1 MSHGSYINEGG
12 EMDYEIWLNGEYFP
26 RSEAKI
32 SMLDRGFRLGDV
44 VFDTSRTFDGKVFR
58 LRDHLDRL
66 YRSLQYV
73 RIDPGLTID
82 EMERATLQVVER
94 NESLRSASGDDYMI
108 TQIVTRGEGGSRGAS
123 VARANVSVWIDPIDF
138 ARYSPLYDTGAHAVI
153 TKTRSYSPEQ
163 VDPKVKHYSRLNF
176 VMADLEADDVDP
188 DSFPLLLD
196 VDGNVSESIGANFMI
211 VTDGVLKTASDRN
224 ILQGVSRMTLLELA
238 AQLDI
243 PIEET
248 DLQPYDVYTAD
259 EAFLCST
266 PYSLL
271 PVGRVDNRPVGSEV
285 PGPVTQQ
292 LLAAWSEKV
301 GMDLVDQM
309 STRARA

>member
-1 MSHGSYINEGG
+1 
-12 EMDYEIWLNGEYFP
+12 MDYQIWLNGEYFP

-66 YRSLQYV
+66 YRSLRYV

-82 EMERATLQVVER
+82 EMERTTLQVVER
-94 NESLRSASGDDYMI
+94 NEELRSASGDDYMI

-138 ARYSPLYDTGAHAVI
+138 ARYAPLYDTGAHAVI
-153 TKTRSYSPEQ
+153 AKTRSYSPEQ
-163 VDPKVKHYSRLNF
+163 IDPKVKHYSRLNF
-176 VMADLEADDVDP
+176 VMADLEAEDVDP

-196 VDGNVSESIGANFMI
+196 VDGNVSESIGANFII

-271 PVGRVDNRPVGSEV
+271 PVGRVDNRQVGSEV